1 MPPIKEKPEI
11 PQHTKWGI
19 RVTAV
24 IILLITIM
32 IIKNCMGAF
41 MYGVST
47 EQELQKQFYELGYSS
62 GLQKTQGLEL
72 SPAPETENL
81 LLRKLY
87 RKGYRD
93 GWDTAQANKKARD
106 SAAPPKTDQ

>member
-1 MPPIKEKPEI
+1 MSPTKEKPEI

-19 RVTAV
+19 RITSV
-24 IILLITIM
+24 IILLLTIM
-32 IIKNCMGAF
+32 IIKNCMGSF

-47 EQELQKQFYELGYSS
+47 EQELQKQYYELGYSH
-62 GLQKTQGLEL
+62 GVKKTQKLEF

-93 GWDTAQANKKARD
+93 GWDSAQSNKKAIAPAD
-106 SAAPPKTDQ
+106 PPKTDQ

>member
-1 MPPIKEKPEI
+1 MPAIKEKPEI
-11 PQHTKWGI
+11 PLHTKWGI

-32 IIKNCMGAF
+32 IIKNCMGSF

-47 EQELQKQFYELGYSS
+47 EQELQQHYYELGYSQ
-62 GLQKTQGLEL
+62 GARKAQGLEQA
-72 SPAPETENL
+72 PEPETENL

-93 GWDTAQANKKARD
+93 GWDSVQPGAAKTD
-106 SAAPPKTDQ
+106 SDGPAPPDR

>member
-1 MPPIKEKPEI
+1 MEKKEKPEI
-11 PQHTKWGI
+11 PMHTKWGI
-19 RVTAV
+19 RISAV

-32 IIKNCMGAF
+32 IIKNCIGSF

-47 EQELQKQFYELGYSS
+47 EQELQKQYYDLGYSHGVQKAQ
-62 GLQKTQGLEL
+62 GLQKE
-72 SPAPETENL
+72 AEPETDNL

-93 GWDTAQANKKARD
+93 GWDSVQSTRESSGSTSPSKTAQ
-106 SAAPPKTDQ
+106 

>member
-1 MPPIKEKPEI
+1 
-11 PQHTKWGI
+11 
-19 RVTAV
+19 
-24 IILLITIM
+24 
-32 IIKNCMGAF
+32 

-47 EQELQKQFYELGYSS
+47 EQELQKQYYELGYSN
-62 GLQKTQGLEL
+62 GLQKAQGLEL

-93 GWDTAQANKKARD
+93 GWDTAQAYKKARD
-106 SAAPPKTDQ
+106 SAAPPKAGQ